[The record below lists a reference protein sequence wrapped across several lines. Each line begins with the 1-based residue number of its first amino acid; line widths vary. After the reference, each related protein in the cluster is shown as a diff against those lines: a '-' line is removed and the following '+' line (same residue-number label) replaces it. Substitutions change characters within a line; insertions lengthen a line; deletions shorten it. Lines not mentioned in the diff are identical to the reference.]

1 MNDRIF
7 GGLTFLLGLFYIYS
21 AFIIEESFI
30 SDPVGPKTFPY
41 IISFFLLTSSLFL
54 IFKPEQT
61 PHGPS
66 FGKILEVLATAV
78 VLIGYAII
86 LPVVGFVITTFF
98 ASTFIS
104 WRLGANLISA
114 SLVSL
119 AISVTIFVLFR
130 YVLGLSLAVGPL
142 GF

>member
-1 MNDRIF
+1 M
-7 GGLTFLLGLFYIYS
+7 
-21 AFIIEESFI
+21 
-30 SDPVGPKTFPY
+30 
-41 IISFFLLTSSLFL
+41 

-61 PHGPS
+61 PYWPS

-86 LPVVGFVITTFF
+86 LPVVGFVITTCF

-114 SLVSL
+114 SLSL

-130 YVLGLSLAVGPL
+130 YVVGLSLAVGPL

>member
-1 MNDRIF
+1 MQ
-7 GGLTFLLGLFYIYS
+7 LFYQ
-21 AFIIEESFI
+21 
-30 SDPVGPKTFPY
+30 
-41 IISFFLLTSSLFL
+41 LLDLSLL
-54 IFKPEQT
+54 
-61 PHGPS
+61 
-66 FGKILEVLATAV
+66 L
-78 VLIGYAII
+78 
-86 LPVVGFVITTFF
+86 FF

>member
-1 MNDRIF
+1 
-7 GGLTFLLGLFYIYS
+7 
-21 AFIIEESFI
+21 
-30 SDPVGPKTFPY
+30 
-41 IISFFLLTSSLFL
+41 
-54 IFKPEQT
+54 
-61 PHGPS
+61 
-66 FGKILEVLATAV
+66 LATAV
-78 VLIGYAII
+78 VLIAYAII